1 VVVRQVEVK
10 FMRGARS
17 RSLVSALVVAGVLVV
32 GAALPA
38 AAKGKPPSGSV
49 TATYVAMGDS
59 YASGNGTFAAD
70 LDYTCYRSS
79 KAYAPLVATALGSAK
94 LTFVACSGATTA
106 DIIGGQDR
114 ALSRKTT
121 HVSISIG
128 GNDVGFSDL
137 IRACVFGGD
146 STCKTAVDSTNAAIS
161 SQLPAQLSATYA
173 AIKVRAPKATV
184 VVVGYP
190 RVFNTGDVSCSQAN
204 GISDIEAGWLNQV
217 SDDLDGAI
225 TTAAA
230 TAGFRYVDPNATFA
244 GHDVCANDPY
254 VNGIGPLL
262 ADSRS
267 VYHPT
272 ANGHAKGFAPLVTAA
287 LRG

>member
-1 VVVRQVEVK
+1 
-10 FMRGARS
+10 
-17 RSLVSALVVAGVLVV
+17 LVSAFVVAGVLVV

-38 AAKGKPPSGSV
+38 AAKGKPPSDSV

-59 YASGNGTFAAD
+59 YASGNGTFAPD
-70 LDYTCYRSS
+70 LDYSCYRSS
-79 KAYAPLVATALGSAK
+79 KAYAPLVATALGNAK

-121 HVSISIG
+121 HASISIG

-137 IRACVFGGD
+137 ISSCVFGGD
-146 STCKTAVDSTNAAIS
+146 STCKRAVDSTNAAIAG
-161 SQLPAQLSATYA
+161 QLPDKLSATYA
-173 AIKVRAPKATV
+173 AIRARAPKATV

-190 RVFNTGDVSCSQAN
+190 QVFDSSDVSCSQAN
-204 GISDIEAGWLNQV
+204 GISATEAGWLNQV
-217 SDDLDGAI
+217 SDDLDRAI
-225 TTAAA
+225 ETAAGD
-230 TAGFRYVDPNATFA
+230 AGFGYVDPNTTFD
-244 GHDVCANDPY
+244 GHDVCAGDPY

-272 ANGHAKGFAPLVTAA
+272 AAGHAKGFEPLVYEA

>member
-1 VVVRQVEVK
+1 
-10 FMRGARS
+10 MRRARS
-17 RSLVSALVVAGVLVV
+17 RSLLSALVVTALCVA

-38 AAKGKPPSGSV
+38 AAKGKPPSDSV

-59 YASGNGTFAAD
+59 YASGNGTFAPD
-70 LDYTCYRSS
+70 LDYNCYRSS
-79 KAYAPLVATALGSAK
+79 KAYAPLVATALGNTK

-121 HVSISIG
+121 HVTISIG

-137 IRACVFGGD
+137 IRSCVFGSD
-146 STCKTAVDSTNAAIS
+146 STCKTAVDSTNAAITT
-161 SQLPAQLSATYA
+161 QLPAKLSATYA
-173 AIKVRAPKATV
+173 ALKARAPKATI

-190 RVFNTGDVSCSQAN
+190 QVFDSTDVSCSQAN
-204 GISDIEAGWLNQV
+204 GISGLEAGWLNQV
-217 SDDLDGAI
+217 SDDLDSAVE
-225 TTAAA
+225 TAAA
-230 TAGFRYVDPNATFA
+230 AAGFGYVDPNATFA
-244 GHDVCANDPY
+244 GHDVCASDPY
-254 VNGIGPLL
+254 VNGIGSLL
-262 ADSRS
+262 TDSRS

-272 ANGHAKGFAPLVTAA
+272 ADGHAQGFEPLVYAA